1 MEPAVFAPERQG
13 DVVSADPNLLSKEC
27 WVKAYEC
34 FGTAKVFERRA
45 RHYRRKLNILSYL
58 GILVPLFFGAA
69 VASWGSSA
77 LLDGAS
83 VIILS
88 VAGLAQTVGS
98 GLALIHNWAAEYAY
112 CNQSVSVNF
121 QLSNEFKILAP
132 KLVAPTPALKKEF
145 DRLLVCDR
153 NQAAQDNQKLVTDP
167 ELARGHR
174 HALIQFK
181 CACATCGIEPKD
193 MKPTK
198 CKTCG
203 KF

>member
-1 MEPAVFAPERQG
+1 MA
-13 DVVSADPNLLSKEC
+13 ADPLLLSKEC

-45 RHYRRKLNILSYL
+45 RHYRVKLNVLSYL
-58 GILVPLFFGAA
+58 GVLVPLLFGVA
-69 VASWGSSA
+69 VASWGNSA
-77 LLDGAS
+77 LLSGVS
-83 VIILS
+83 VFIVS
-88 VAGLAQTVGS
+88 VAGAVQAVGS
-98 GLALIHNWAAEYAY
+98 GFALIHNWAAEYAY
-112 CNQSVSVNF
+112 CNQSVIVNF

-132 KLVAPTPALKKEF
+132 KLASPTPALKKEF

-153 NQAAQDNQKLVTDP
+153 NQAAQDNQKHVTDA

-174 HALIQFK
+174 HALIQFQRP
-181 CACATCGIEPKD
+181 CATCGTEPKD